1 MPNWCENNLTIT
13 GAEDRLR
20 QFLTENII
28 QEGLETTL
36 DFNFVAPLPA
46 DQKENWYEWQCANWG
61 TKWKGGIYFVEH
73 AQPDALT
80 INFNSAWSPPEA
92 WVEKASRHY
101 PDLHFHLLYEEP
113 GMDFGGYFIADNGVT
128 EGECADLDKIDEE
141 TERPVKYDQGKDR
154 YIFLDTGEVIE
165 DEDYY
170 PQQVNHF
177 TESI

>member
-1 MPNWCENNLTIT
+1 MPNWCANNLTIT
-13 GAEDRLR
+13 GAEERLR

-36 DFNFVAPLPA
+36 DFNFVAPLPE
-46 DQKENWYEWQCANWG
+46 DQKENWYEWRIQNWG
-61 TKWKGGIYFVEH
+61 TKWKGDVYFVEH

-101 PDLHFHLLYEEP
+101 PDLHFYLLYEEA
-113 GMDFGGYFIADNGVT
+113 GMNFAGYFQAENGET
-128 EGECADLDKIDEE
+128 AGECSELEYVDE
-141 TERPVKYDQGKDR
+141 
-154 YIFLDTGEVIE
+154 DTGEKVTYDSKEGKYILESGKVIE

-170 PQQVNHF
+170 PQSLNPYA
-177 TESI
+177 